1 LGRPLHKWQ
10 VQKGV
15 KKRQPKKCFSPLV
28 ASVNW
33 SIWGIPEHMRGILY
47 ILVGVL
53 FCILFTHLCDRL
65 LVWDG
70 VVWGGCSWVYGA
82 YRLGWDVVKWPGEK
96 KREGCA
102 VAVAEGSGHQCL
114 TILCFNFWNVL
125 RR

>member
-1 LGRPLHKWQ
+1 
-10 VQKGV
+10 
-15 KKRQPKKCFSPLV
+15 
-28 ASVNW
+28 
-33 SIWGIPEHMRGILY
+33 MRGILY

-96 KREGCA
+96 GERVVRLRSPKEAG
-102 VAVAEGSGHQCL
+102 
-114 TILCFNFWNVL
+114 INV
-125 RR
+125 